1 MNTHVVDLSYD
12 LTQIVELRTDRGD
25 TVSPVM
31 WDGPIGGHHVNGV
44 LYFAPID
51 LKGVRWIE
59 IVIRGVADVPERVF
73 HWDL

>member
-1 MNTHVVDLSYD
+1 
-12 LTQIVELRTDRGD
+12 
-25 TVSPVM
+25 
-31 WDGPIGGHHVNGV
+31 V